1 MALSPDQTSILVAAL
16 AGGSFLCATEN
27 EVAKCRKL
35 NEKGLLGR
43 DHQNGK
49 LWFPTDAARGL
60 FGSENLP
67 ATVESAATSL
77 RAMIEHAA
85 GMLASAT
92 TAADVLDVRDTAAFA
107 YGVAKAQGRLARA
120 KGAHDEVCASLYRS
134 QAAALDIEAE
144 AKRRLA
150 DEYDAAQARGE
161 VRKPNN
167 EKTTSHAEV
176 VSAGDIG
183 LTHKEVH
190 EARQVRDVLARDPE
204 VVRRVLHNVLSDGD
218 EPTRARLR
226 RELGLAGGGKVNIG
240 TASHS
245 KKERGDDLYETPVE
259 AMRTLL
265 ALESFSLNV
274 LEPSVGRGAIMRPLE
289 DADYQVIISDLVDRG
304 VVTRHGE
311 CQGVGDF
318 LLSNASGDA
327 DLVTN
332 PPYGVANA
340 YAAHALREHK
350 PRKMALLLNLNFQ
363 CGYEDSD
370 RRFVMDDNPPSRIYV
385 FTKRLPMMHRDGWE
399 GNKASSQM
407 NTGWFV
413 WERNDDGS
421 YGAGYPRLIRV
432 NYEDF
437 QNAEPLVPGAGG
449 HIASLSFKDA
459 LPDEFARST
468 PRKTLDERV
477 GEEIERA
484 ILWLKEMQPFD
495 AVILRRAIGV
505 RPSVAD
511 ALIAAMHE
519 AGLIVKDDEGLWLAT
534 GEGLHLTAQANA
546 VAVIDKW
553 RAETAV
559 TA

>member
-1 MALSPDQTSILVAAL
+1 MALSPDQTRILTAAL
-16 AGGSFLCATEN
+16 AGGSFHSQEPRDLI
-27 EVAKCRKL
+27 KCRAL
-35 NEKGLLGR
+35 NAKGYLRR
-43 DHQNGK
+43 DAQDGCR
-49 LWFPTDAARGL
+49 WYPTDAARGL
-60 FGSENLP
+60 FGGEQLP
-67 ATVESAATSL
+67 ETMEAAATSL
-77 RAMIEHAA
+77 RAMIEQAA

-150 DEYDAAQARGE
+150 DEYDAAQERGE
-161 VRKPNN
+161 VRRPNN
-167 EKTTSHAEV
+167 EKTASHAEA

-204 VVRRVLHNVLSDGD
+204 VVRRVLHNVLSAGD
-218 EPTRARLR
+218 EPSRARLR
-226 RELGLAGGGKVNIG
+226 RELGLAGGGKVNVG

-289 DADYQVIISDLVDRG
+289 DAGYQVIISDLVDRG
-304 VVTRHGE
+304 VVTERGE

-318 LLSNASGDA
+318 LLSYASGDA

-363 CGYEDSD
+363 CGYEDPD
-370 RRFVMDDNPPSRIYV
+370 RRYVMDENPPSRIYV

-437 QNAEPLVPGAGG
+437 QRAAPLAPGAGG
-449 HIASLSFKDA
+449 HIAPLSFRA
-459 LPDEFARST
+459 AQPDEFARST

-484 ILWLKEMQPFD
+484 VLWLKEMQPFD

-511 ALIAAMHE
+511 ALITAMHE
-519 AGLIVKDDEGLWLAT
+519 AGLIAKNDEGLWRAS

-546 VAVIDKW
+546 AAVIEKW
-553 RAETAV
+553 RAEAAV
-559 TA
+559 AA